1 MEKRGDLQQM
11 SSGSVFSPE
20 DHRWMARAHKLAA
33 KGLYTTDP
41 NPRVG
46 CLLVKSG
53 EIVGEGFHQYAGGP
67 HAEINALNQA
77 GEAANGAT
85 AYVTLEPCSHFGKTP
100 PCSDAL
106 IEAGVSRVVVALEDS
121 NPEVSGGGIRRMQD
135 AGIAVQSGLSPQETE
150 MLNPGFLSRM
160 RSKRPFIRLKMAMSV
175 DGRTAMSSGESR
187 WITGADARMDVQRLR
202 ARSSAIMT
210 GVGTILADDPS
221 LNVREISGD
230 FKIPVRIVL
239 DPDAKTP
246 ASAKLFSIDGEII
259 MAVATDASI
268 PSEWSERKNVKVIR
282 LDRSSRGLDLQQ
294 LMGYLAQL
302 EMNEIHVETGATLAG
317 ELVRHQLVDEIVLY
331 MAPVLMGSD
340 ARPLLDIQLKEMDE
354 KISLKIKEIRMVG
367 GDLRMT
373 LTAH

>member
-1 MEKRGDLQQM
+1 
-11 SSGSVFSPE
+11 
-20 DHRWMARAHKLAA
+20 MARAHKLAA